1 MKKSIKSRWMLNDYG
16 YYMKRNVMHG
26 KASNIFL
33 IKSIKN
39 LLIYDFNSFLNLKVV
54 IHARQYTA

>member
-1 MKKSIKSRWMLNDYG
+1 MLNDYG

-39 LLIYDFNSFLNLKVV
+39 LLTFDLTHLNLKVV
-54 IHARQYTA
+54 ILPRQYIPVAQ

>member
-1 MKKSIKSRWMLNDYG
+1 MLNDYG